1 MAVTIPIGPQHP
13 ALKEPTN
20 LMATLDGEKVV
31 DIDMRLGY
39 NHRGIEKGA
48 EQRNY
53 IQNIYLTERICG
65 ICNVTHT
72 TTFCQGVEELLGL
85 EVPKRGLFIRTLLCE
100 LNRIHSHLLWL
111 GVAGHEV
118 GFDTLFMYSWRD
130 RETVMDL
137 IELISGNRVNIA
149 INTIGGVRRD
159 ISDEMRP
166 QILQGIKQLEER
178 TQYYLKV
185 ASTEVTFLR
194 RTEGVGMLPKEKA
207 IELCAV
213 GPTARASGVEYD
225 IRKHDPCAAY
235 PYLDFKVITSDLCD
249 VLGRT
254 VVRVLEVIESCK
266 MCRQIIEEL
275 PQGEIRAKKVP
286 RKVPP
291 GEVVSK
297 NEAPRGELIHYIR
310 SNGSDRPERLKVRA
324 PTLGNIPAVLYSLK
338 GGYIADIPIVFAAID
353 PCLACMD
360 RVILLD
366 IESGKRKDTMSWEE
380 LKEYGIRWYKGKET
394 PNPKHQIQN
403 KFK

>member
-1 MAVTIPIGPQHP
+1 MSVSIPIGPQHP
-13 ALKEPTN
+13 ALKEPTH
-20 LMATLDGEKVV
+20 LMVTLDGERVV

-48 EQRNY
+48 ESRNY

-65 ICNVTHT
+65 ICNVAHT
-72 TTFCQGVEELLGL
+72 STFCQGVEELLGL

-130 RETVMDL
+130 REIVMDL

-149 INTIGGVRRD
+149 INAIGGVRRD
-159 ISDEMRP
+159 ISDDMRP
-166 QILQGIKQLEER
+166 QILQGIGQLEDR
-178 TQYYLKV
+178 SQYYLEV
-185 ASTEVTFLR
+185 ASTEVTFVR
-194 RTEGVGMLPKEKA
+194 RTQGVGRLPKEKA

-213 GPTARASGVEYD
+213 GPYARASGVEYD
-225 IRKHDPCAAY
+225 LRRDDPFAAY
-235 PYLDFKVITSDLCD
+235 PYLDFKVITSDRCD
-249 VLGRT
+249 VLGT
-254 VVRVLEVIESCK
+254 AIVRVLEIMESCK
-266 MCRQIIEEL
+266 MCRQIIEGL
-275 PQGEIRAKKVP
+275 PPGEIKVKAP

-297 NEAPRGELIHYIR
+297 TEAPRGELIHYIR
-310 SNGSDRPERLKVRA
+310 SNGSDRPERLKVRT
-324 PTLGNIPAVLYSLK
+324 PTLADIPSVLYSLR

-353 PCLACMD
+353 PCMACMD

-366 IESGKRKDTMSWEE
+366 NDSGKTKRMMTWEE
-380 LKEYGIRWYKGKET
+380 LREHGIKWYANRKG
-394 PNPKHQIQN
+394 
-403 KFK
+403 

>member
-1 MAVTIPIGPQHP
+1 MSVSIPIGPQHP
-13 ALKEPTN
+13 ALKEPTH
-20 LMATLDGEKVV
+20 LMVTLDGERIV

-48 EQRNY
+48 ELRNY

-65 ICNVTHT
+65 ICNVAHT
-72 TTFCQGVEELLGL
+72 STFCQGVEELLGL

-130 RETVMDL
+130 REIVMDL

-149 INTIGGVRRD
+149 INAIGGVRRD
-159 ISDEMRP
+159 ISDDMRP
-166 QILQGIKQLEER
+166 QILQGISQLEAR
-178 TQYYLKV
+178 SQYYLEV
-185 ASTEVTFLR
+185 ASTEVTFVR
-194 RTEGVGMLPKEKA
+194 RTQGVGKLPKEKA

-213 GPTARASGVEYD
+213 GPYARASGVDYD
-225 IRKHDPCAAY
+225 ARRDDPFAAY
-235 PYLDFKVITSDLCD
+235 PYLDFKVITSDRCD
-249 VLGRT
+249 VLGT
-254 VVRVLEVIESCK
+254 AIVRVLEIMESCR

-275 PQGEIRAKKVP
+275 PPGEIKAKAP

-297 NEAPRGELIHYIR
+297 TEAPRGELIHYIR
-310 SNGSDRPERLKVRA
+310 SNGSDRPERLKVRT
-324 PTLGNIPAVLYSLK
+324 PTLADIPSVLYSLR

-353 PCLACMD
+353 PCMACMD

-366 IESGKRKDTMSWEE
+366 NDSGKTKRMTTWEE
-380 LKEYGIRWYKGKET
+380 LREYGIRWYANKKG
-394 PNPKHQIQN
+394 
-403 KFK
+403 

>member
-1 MAVTIPIGPQHP
+1 MSVSIPIGPQHP
-13 ALKEPTN
+13 ALKEPTR
-20 LMATLDGEKVV
+20 LMLTLDGEKIV

-48 EQRNY
+48 ELGSY

-65 ICNVTHT
+65 ICNVAHT
-72 TTFCQGVEELLGL
+72 TTYCQGVEELLGL

-130 RETVMDL
+130 REIVMDL

-149 INTIGGVRRD
+149 INAIGGVRRD
-159 ISDEMRP
+159 ISDDMRP
-166 QILQGIKQLEER
+166 QILQSISQLEAR
-178 TQYYLKV
+178 AQYYLEV

-194 RTEGVGMLPKEKA
+194 RTQGVGKLPKEKA

-213 GPTARASGVEYD
+213 GPFARASGVEYD
-225 IRKHDPCAAY
+225 VRKDDPFAAY
-235 PYLDFKVITSDLCD
+235 PYLDFKVITSDRCD
-249 VLGRT
+249 VLGT
-254 VVRVLEVIESCK
+254 AIVRVLEIMESCK

-275 PQGEIRAKKVP
+275 PPGEIKAKAP

-310 SNGSDRPERLKVRA
+310 SNGTDRPERLKVRT
-324 PTLGNIPAVLYSLK
+324 PTLADIPSVLYSLR
-338 GGYIADIPIVFAAID
+338 GGYIADVPIVFAAID
-353 PCLACMD
+353 PCMACMD

-366 IESGKRKDTMSWEE
+366 SDSGKTKRMMTWEE
-380 LKEYGIRWYKGKET
+380 LREYGIGWYANKKG
-394 PNPKHQIQN
+394 
-403 KFK
+403 

>member
-1 MAVTIPIGPQHP
+1 MSVSIPIGPQHP
-13 ALKEPTN
+13 ALKEPTH
-20 LMATLDGEKVV
+20 LMVTLDGERIV

-48 EQRNY
+48 ELRSY
-53 IQNIYLTERICG
+53 IKNIYLTERICG
-65 ICNVTHT
+65 ICNVAHT

-130 RETVMDL
+130 REIVMDL

-149 INTIGGVRRD
+149 INAIGGVRRD
-159 ISDEMRP
+159 ISDDMRP
-166 QILQGIKQLEER
+166 QILQGISQLEAR
-178 TQYYLKV
+178 SRYYLEV
-185 ASTEVTFLR
+185 ASTEVTFVR
-194 RTEGVGMLPKEKA
+194 RTQGVGKLPKEKA

-213 GPTARASGVEYD
+213 GPFARASGVEYD
-225 IRKHDPCAAY
+225 VRKDDPFAAY
-235 PYLDFKVITSDLCD
+235 PYLDFKVITSDRCD
-249 VLGRT
+249 VLGT
-254 VVRVLEVIESCK
+254 AIVRVLEIMESCK
-266 MCRQIIEEL
+266 MCRQIVEEL
-275 PQGEIRAKKVP
+275 PPGEIKAKAP

-310 SNGSDRPERLKVRA
+310 SNGTDRPERLKVRT
-324 PTLGNIPAVLYSLK
+324 PTLADIPSVLYTLR

-353 PCLACMD
+353 PCMACMD

-366 IESGKRKDTMSWEE
+366 TNSGKTKRMMTWEE
-380 LKEYGIRWYKGKET
+380 LREYGIKWYANT
-394 PNPKHQIQN
+394 
-403 KFK
+403 

>member
-1 MAVTIPIGPQHP
+1 MSVSIPIGPQHP
-13 ALKEPTN
+13 ALKEPTH
-20 LMATLDGEKVV
+20 LMVTLDGERIV

-48 EQRNY
+48 ELRNY

-65 ICNVTHT
+65 ICNVAHT
-72 TTFCQGVEELLGL
+72 STFCQGVEELLGL

-130 RETVMDL
+130 REIVMDL

-149 INTIGGVRRD
+149 INAIGGVRRD
-159 ISDEMRP
+159 ISDDMRP
-166 QILQGIKQLEER
+166 QILQGISQLEAR
-178 TQYYLKV
+178 SQYYLEV
-185 ASTEVTFLR
+185 ASTEVTFVR
-194 RTEGVGMLPKEKA
+194 RTQGVGKLPKEKA

-213 GPTARASGVEYD
+213 GPYARASGVDYD
-225 IRKHDPCAAY
+225 ARRDDPFAAY
-235 PYLDFKVITSDLCD
+235 PYLDFKVITSDRCD
-249 VLGRT
+249 VLGT
-254 VVRVLEVIESCK
+254 AIVRVLEIMESCR

-275 PQGEIRAKKVP
+275 PPGEIKAKAP

-297 NEAPRGELIHYIR
+297 TEAPRGELIHYIR
-310 SNGSDRPERLKVRA
+310 SNGSDRPERLKVRT
-324 PTLGNIPAVLYSLK
+324 PTLADIPSVLYSLR

-353 PCLACMD
+353 PCMACMD

-366 IESGKRKDTMSWEE
+366 NDGGKTKRMTTWEE
-380 LKEYGIRWYKGKET
+380 LREYGIRWYADKKG
-394 PNPKHQIQN
+394 
-403 KFK
+403 

>member
-1 MAVTIPIGPQHP
+1 MSVSIPIGPQHP
-13 ALKEPTN
+13 ALKEPTH
-20 LMATLDGEKVV
+20 LMVTLDGERIV

-48 EQRNY
+48 ESRNY

-65 ICNVTHT
+65 ICNVAHT
-72 TTFCQGVEELLGL
+72 STFCQGVEELLGL

-130 RETVMDL
+130 REIVMDL

-149 INTIGGVRRD
+149 INAIGGVRRD
-159 ISDEMRP
+159 ISDDMRSR
-166 QILQGIKQLEER
+166 ILQGISQLEAR
-178 TQYYLKV
+178 TQYYLEV
-185 ASTEVTFLR
+185 AGTEVTFVR
-194 RTEGVGMLPKEKA
+194 RTEGVGRLPKEKA

-213 GPTARASGVEYD
+213 GPYARASGVAYD
-225 IRKHDPCAAY
+225 LRRDDPFAAY
-235 PYLDFKVITSDLCD
+235 PYLDFKVITSDRCD
-249 VLGRT
+249 VLGT
-254 VVRVLEVIESCK
+254 AIVRVLEIIESCK
-266 MCRQIIEEL
+266 MCRQIIEGL
-275 PQGEIRAKKVP
+275 PPGEIKVKAP

-297 NEAPRGELIHYIR
+297 TEAPRGELIHYIR
-310 SNGSDRPERLKVRA
+310 SNGSDRPERLKVRT
-324 PTLGNIPAVLYSLK
+324 PTLADIPSVLYSLR

-353 PCLACMD
+353 PCMACMD

-366 IESGKRKDTMSWEE
+366 ADNRKTKSMMTWEE
-380 LKEYGIRWYKGKET
+380 LREHGIRWYANREG
-394 PNPKHQIQN
+394 
-403 KFK
+403 

>member
-1 MAVTIPIGPQHP
+1 MSVSIPIGPQHP
-13 ALKEPTN
+13 ALKEPTH
-20 LMATLDGEKVV
+20 LMVTLDGERVV

-48 EQRNY
+48 ESRNY

-65 ICNVTHT
+65 ICNVAHT

-130 RETVMDL
+130 REIVMDL

-149 INTIGGVRRD
+149 INAIGGVRRD
-159 ISDEMRP
+159 ISDDMRP
-166 QILQGIKQLEER
+166 QILQGIGQLEDR
-178 TQYYLKV
+178 SQYYLEV
-185 ASTEVTFLR
+185 ASTEVTFVR
-194 RTEGVGMLPKEKA
+194 RTQGVGKLPKEKA

-213 GPTARASGVEYD
+213 GPYARASGVDYD
-225 IRKHDPCAAY
+225 LRRDDPFSAY
-235 PYLDFKVITSDLCD
+235 PYLDFKVITSDRCD
-249 VLGRT
+249 VLGT
-254 VVRVLEVIESCK
+254 AIVRVLEIMESCK
-266 MCRQIIEEL
+266 MCRQIIEGL
-275 PQGEIRAKKVP
+275 PPGEIKVKAP

-310 SNGSDRPERLKVRA
+310 SNGTDRPERLKVRT
-324 PTLGNIPAVLYSLK
+324 PTLADIPSVLYSLR

-353 PCLACMD
+353 PCMACMD

-366 IESGKRKDTMSWEE
+366 NDGGKTKRMTTWEE
-380 LKEYGIRWYKGKET
+380 LREYGIKWYANRKG
-394 PNPKHQIQN
+394 
-403 KFK
+403 

>member
-1 MAVTIPIGPQHP
+1 MSVSIPIGPQHP
-13 ALKEPTN
+13 ALKEPTH
-20 LMATLDGEKVV
+20 LMVTLDGERVV

-48 EQRNY
+48 ELRNY

-65 ICNVTHT
+65 ICNVAHT
-72 TTFCQGVEELLGL
+72 STFCQGVEELLGL

-130 RETVMDL
+130 REIVMDL

-149 INTIGGVRRD
+149 INAIGGVRRD
-159 ISDEMRP
+159 ISDDMRP
-166 QILQGIKQLEER
+166 QILQGIGQLEAR
-178 TQYYLKV
+178 SQYYLEV
-185 ASTEVTFLR
+185 ASTEVTFVR
-194 RTEGVGMLPKEKA
+194 RTQGVGKLPKEKA

-213 GPTARASGVEYD
+213 GPYARASGVDYD
-225 IRKHDPCAAY
+225 VRRDDPFAAY
-235 PYLDFKVITSDLCD
+235 PYLDFKVITSDRCD
-249 VLGRT
+249 VLGT
-254 VVRVLEVIESCK
+254 AIVRVLEIMESCK
-266 MCRQIIEEL
+266 MCRQIIEGL
-275 PQGEIRAKKVP
+275 PPGEIKVKAP

-297 NEAPRGELIHYIR
+297 TEAPRGELIHYIR
-310 SNGSDRPERLKVRA
+310 SNGSDRPERLKVRT
-324 PTLGNIPAVLYSLK
+324 PTLADIPSVLYSLR

-353 PCLACMD
+353 PCMACMD

-366 IESGKRKDTMSWEE
+366 TNNEKTKRMTTWEE
-380 LKEYGIRWYKGKET
+380 LREYGIRWYANKKG
-394 PNPKHQIQN
+394 
-403 KFK
+403 

>member
-1 MAVTIPIGPQHP
+1 MSVSIPIGPQHP
-13 ALKEPTN
+13 ALKEPTH
-20 LMATLDGEKVV
+20 LMVTLDGERIV

-48 EQRNY
+48 ESRNY

-65 ICNVTHT
+65 ICNVAHT
-72 TTFCQGVEELLGL
+72 STFCQGVEELLGL

-130 RETVMDL
+130 REIVMDL

-149 INTIGGVRRD
+149 INAIGGVRRD
-159 ISDEMRP
+159 ISDDMRSR
-166 QILQGIKQLEER
+166 ILQGISQLEAR
-178 TQYYLKV
+178 TQYYLEV
-185 ASTEVTFLR
+185 AGSEVTFVR
-194 RTEGVGMLPKEKA
+194 RTEGVGRLPKEKA

-213 GPTARASGVEYD
+213 GPYARASGVAYD
-225 IRKHDPCAAY
+225 LRRDDPFAAY
-235 PYLDFKVITSDLCD
+235 PYLDFKVITSDRCD
-249 VLGRT
+249 VLGT
-254 VVRVLEVIESCK
+254 AIVRVLEIIESCK
-266 MCRQIIEEL
+266 MCRQIIEGL
-275 PQGEIRAKKVP
+275 PPGEIKAKAP

-297 NEAPRGELIHYIR
+297 TEAPRGELIHYIR
-310 SNGSDRPERLKVRA
+310 SNGSDRPERLKVRT
-324 PTLGNIPAVLYSLK
+324 PTLADIPSVLYSLR

-353 PCLACMD
+353 PCMACMD

-366 IESGKRKDTMSWEE
+366 NDSGKTKRMTTWEE
-380 LKEYGIRWYKGKET
+380 LREYGIRWYANKKG
-394 PNPKHQIQN
+394 
-403 KFK
+403 

>member
-13 ALKEPTN
+13 ALKEPIN
-20 LMATLDGEKVV
+20 LTVTLDGEQIA
-31 DIDMRLGY
+31 DIDIRLGY

-48 EQRNY
+48 ELGNY
-53 IQNIYLTERICG
+53 IQDIYLTSRVCG
-65 ICNVTHT
+65 ICSMAHS
-72 TTFCQGVEELLGL
+72 TTFSQGVEELLGL
-85 EVPKRGLFIRTLLCE
+85 ELPKRGLFIRTLICE
-100 LNRIHSHLLWL
+100 LERIHSHLLWL
-111 GVAGHEV
+111 GIAGHEL

-130 RETVMDL
+130 REIVMDL
-137 IELISGNRVNIA
+137 LELISGNRVNYEM
-149 INTIGGVRRD
+149 NTIGGVRRD
-159 ISDEMRP
+159 ISDEVRP

-178 TQYYLKV
+178 TKYYLEV

-213 GPTARASGVEYD
+213 GPTARGSGVEYD
-225 IRKHDPCAAY
+225 VRKHDPFAAY

-254 VVRVLEVIESCK
+254 VVRVLEVLESCK

-275 PQGEIRAKKVP
+275 PQGEIKAKAP

-291 GEVVSK
+291 GEVLSK

-310 SNGSDRPERLKVRA
+310 SNGTDHPERVKIRA
-324 PTLGNIPAVLYSLK
+324 PTLANIPSVIHSLK

-360 RVILLD
+360 RTILLD
-366 IESGKRKDTMSWEE
+366 IENGKRKDTMRWEE
-380 LKEYGIRWYKGKET
+380 LRKYSITWYKGKEIR
-394 PNPKHQIQN
+394 NPKYQIQN

>member
-1 MAVTIPIGPQHP
+1 MSVSIPIGPQHP
-13 ALKEPTN
+13 ALKEPTH
-20 LMATLDGEKVV
+20 LMVTLDGERVV

-48 EQRNY
+48 ESRNY

-65 ICNVTHT
+65 ICNVAHT
-72 TTFCQGVEELLGL
+72 STFCQGVEELLGL

-130 RETVMDL
+130 REIVMDL

-149 INTIGGVRRD
+149 INAIGGVRRD
-159 ISDEMRP
+159 ISDDMRP
-166 QILQGIKQLEER
+166 QILQGISQLEAR
-178 TQYYLKV
+178 SQYYLEV
-185 ASTEVTFLR
+185 ASTEVTFVR
-194 RTEGVGMLPKEKA
+194 RTQGVGKLPKEKA

-213 GPTARASGVEYD
+213 GPYARASGVDYD
-225 IRKHDPCAAY
+225 VRRDDPFAAY
-235 PYLDFKVITSDLCD
+235 PYLDFKVITSDRCD
-249 VLGRT
+249 VLGT
-254 VVRVLEVIESCK
+254 AIVRVLEIMESCK

-275 PQGEIRAKKVP
+275 PPGEIKAKAP

-297 NEAPRGELIHYIR
+297 TEAPRGELIHYIR
-310 SNGSDRPERLKVRA
+310 SNGSDRPERLKVRT
-324 PTLGNIPAVLYSLK
+324 PTLADIPSVLYSLR

-353 PCLACMD
+353 PCMACMD

-366 IESGKRKDTMSWEE
+366 NDSGKTKRMTTWEE
-380 LKEYGIRWYKGKET
+380 LREYGIRWYANKKG
-394 PNPKHQIQN
+394 
-403 KFK
+403 

>member
-1 MAVTIPIGPQHP
+1 MSVSIPIGPQHP
-13 ALKEPTN
+13 ALKEPTH
-20 LMATLDGEKVV
+20 LMVTLDGERVV

-48 EQRNY
+48 ELRNY

-65 ICNVTHT
+65 ICNVAHT

-130 RETVMDL
+130 REIVMDL

-149 INTIGGVRRD
+149 INAIGGVRRD
-159 ISDEMRP
+159 ISDDMRP
-166 QILQGIKQLEER
+166 QILQGIGQLEAR
-178 TQYYLKV
+178 SQYYLEV
-185 ASTEVTFLR
+185 ASTEVTFVR
-194 RTEGVGMLPKEKA
+194 RTQGVGKLPKEKA

-213 GPTARASGVEYD
+213 GPYARASGVEYD
-225 IRKHDPCAAY
+225 LRKDDPFAAY
-235 PYLDFKVITSDLCD
+235 PYLDFKVITSDRCD
-249 VLGRT
+249 VLGT
-254 VVRVLEVIESCK
+254 AIVRVLEIMESCK
-266 MCRQIIEEL
+266 MCRQIIEGL
-275 PQGEIRAKKVP
+275 PPGEIKVKAP

-297 NEAPRGELIHYIR
+297 TEAPRGELIHYIR
-310 SNGSDRPERLKVRA
+310 SNGSDRPERLKVRT
-324 PTLGNIPAVLYSLK
+324 PTLADIPSVLYSLR

-353 PCLACMD
+353 PCMACMD

-366 IESGKRKDTMSWEE
+366 IDNRKTESMMTWEE
-380 LKEYGIRWYKGKET
+380 LREYGIRWYANRKG
-394 PNPKHQIQN
+394 
-403 KFK
+403 

>member
-1 MAVTIPIGPQHP
+1 MSVSIPIGPQHP

-20 LMATLDGEKVV
+20 LMVTLDGEKIV

-48 EQRNY
+48 ELRSY
-53 IQNIYLTERICG
+53 IKNIYLTERICG
-65 ICNVTHT
+65 ICNVAHT

-130 RETVMDL
+130 REIVMDL

-149 INTIGGVRRD
+149 INAIGGVRRD
-159 ISDEMRP
+159 ISDDMRP
-166 QILQGIKQLEER
+166 QILQGIKQLEAR
-178 TQYYLKV
+178 AQYYLEV
-185 ASTEVTFLR
+185 ANTEVTFLR
-194 RTEGVGMLPKEKA
+194 RTQGVGKLPKEKA

-213 GPTARASGVEYD
+213 GPFARASGVEYD
-225 IRKHDPCAAY
+225 LRKDDPFAAY
-235 PYLDFKVITSDLCD
+235 PYLDFKVITSDRCD
-249 VLGRT
+249 VLGT
-254 VVRVLEVIESCK
+254 AIVRVLEIMESCK
-266 MCRQIIEEL
+266 MCRQIVEEL
-275 PQGEIRAKKVP
+275 PPGEIKVRAP

-297 NEAPRGELIHYIR
+297 TEAPRGELIHYIR
-310 SNGSDRPERLKVRA
+310 SNGTDRPERLKVRT
-324 PTLGNIPAVLYSLK
+324 PTLADIPSVLYALR

-353 PCLACMD
+353 PCMACMD

-366 IESGKRKDTMSWEE
+366 TNSGKTKRMMTWEE
-380 LKEYGIRWYKGKET
+380 LREYGIRWYANKKG
-394 PNPKHQIQN
+394 
-403 KFK
+403 